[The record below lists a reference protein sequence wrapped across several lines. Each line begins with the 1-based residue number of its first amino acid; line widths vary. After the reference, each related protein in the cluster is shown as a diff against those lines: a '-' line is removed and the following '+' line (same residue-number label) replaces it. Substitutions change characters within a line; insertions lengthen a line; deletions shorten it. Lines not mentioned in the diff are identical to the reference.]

1 MADSAVISPVRLK
14 WLLLLLI
21 FGILRSVSCF
31 QGINFGSV
39 RSKLPRVSKVLSPRE
54 LGVNISPAKSV
65 MEREGSVEPSLVL
78 VGRETIDTYD
88 EKERDKSP
96 SISMAELVKFGLP
109 TLGIWLLQPI
119 LSLIDSSVVG
129 MSTSVSIV
137 EFAGLGPG
145 IAWIDSSSYLMSF
158 LGIAVTNLYAN
169 AQAANNHDEAYK
181 VLRSGKSIA
190 IMLAF
195 VLLVCQL
202 KFARYFIGVLAGPN
216 LKVIPHA
223 MEYSRIRAFGAL
235 AAVPSIAIQS
245 AFLAAKDSLTPLV
258 AVVVGAV
265 VNLVGDLFLVNS
277 CGMGIVGAAWATML
291 SQFASFVYLL
301 QMEYKLRQ
309 NVVTS
314 VAVRVPTE
322 PPESND
328 VVRLGRVVD
337 PETGAISI
345 SMSVDKGGAV
355 EGATGATTTAVGV
368 VRDAADT
375 GDFDGVDY
383 IDAASDES
391 SNSSMESGLAMSG
404 AMGMSDAQAST
415 WGMGASMTKSRAR
428 LHHAESVFADESE
441 HHDEVNE
448 EGFLSVETSPAERVL
463 DALEAKVAGNGE
475 ISEAVAQATT
485 ITATLIEDLPP
496 VPEVVMRDPWFY
508 VPTKQEFQ
516 EYFSFCGP
524 VFCILLLK
532 TSLWNSTTVAVA
544 PAGAAALAAH
554 QILINFFCYF
564 VIFGDVLS
572 QCSQTFLPALIKR
585 TKKNIVNSFAAA
597 RKLVITTLKL
607 GMIVGVFNGL
617 IGKLLLQYTV
627 GAITPSKEI
636 HDWAKTALP
645 GFILTVVPHACLSA
659 FEGVIIAGRDVTF
672 QSLVY
677 FVTSSGFIAYQAW
690 VQRSGKGLRFVWFG
704 FALYQWAR
712 LLVFSSR
719 VVWRMKRAIRNAA
732 MWQEEGLYDD

>member
-88 EKERDKSP
+88 GEERDKSP

-355 EGATGATTTAVGV
+355 EGAGLGAVYRRSRTAVLVSIHICGCFF
-368 VRDAADT
+368 VRNWRIL
-375 GDFDGVDY
+375 GDF
-383 IDAASDES
+383 
-391 SNSSMESGLAMSG
+391 L
-404 AMGMSDAQAST
+404 
-415 WGMGASMTKSRAR
+415 
-428 LHHAESVFADESE
+428 
-441 HHDEVNE
+441 
-448 EGFLSVETSPAERVL
+448 L
-463 DALEAKVAGNGE
+463 D
-475 ISEAVAQATT
+475 
-485 ITATLIEDLPP
+485 
-496 VPEVVMRDPWFY
+496 
-508 VPTKQEFQ
+508 
-516 EYFSFCGP
+516 
-524 VFCILLLK
+524 
-532 TSLWNSTTVAVA
+532 
-544 PAGAAALAAH
+544 
-554 QILINFFCYF
+554 
-564 VIFGDVLS
+564 
-572 QCSQTFLPALIKR
+572 
-585 TKKNIVNSFAAA
+585 
-597 RKLVITTLKL
+597 
-607 GMIVGVFNGL
+607 
-617 IGKLLLQYTV
+617 
-627 GAITPSKEI
+627 
-636 HDWAKTALP
+636 
-645 GFILTVVPHACLSA
+645 
-659 FEGVIIAGRDVTF
+659 
-672 QSLVY
+672 
-677 FVTSSGFIAYQAW
+677 
-690 VQRSGKGLRFVWFG
+690 
-704 FALYQWAR
+704 
-712 LLVFSSR
+712 
-719 VVWRMKRAIRNAA
+719 
-732 MWQEEGLYDD
+732 